1 MTDRSDPTIDDLV
14 DRMLPGLSPAS
25 RRRLAAIGR
34 DERPVAGVHL
44 MREGRPT
51 RDLGLIVEGQLAV
64 RDSVGGADITLMTL
78 EPGDVFGWSV
88 VLDGVSTASI
98 VALENARV
106 LLFERNALLSAIAAD
121 QTLAVAVLRR
131 LLEAV
136 ASRLDATRLL
146 MRDVYARRG
155 VRA

>member
-1 MTDRSDPTIDDLV
+1 
-14 DRMLPGLSPAS
+14 
-25 RRRLAAIGR
+25 
-34 DERPVAGVHL
+34 
-44 MREGRPT
+44 
-51 RDLGLIVEGQLAV
+51 
-64 RDSVGGADITLMTL
+64 MTL

>member
-34 DERPVAGVHL
+34 DERPAAGVQL

-51 RDLGLIVEGQLAV
+51 RDLGLIVEGRLAV
-64 RDSVGGADITLMTL
+64 RDRIGSDDVTLLTL
-78 EPGDVFGWSV
+78 EPGDVFGWSA

-98 VALENARV
+98 VALDGARV
-106 LLFERNALLSAIAAD
+106 LLFAREPLLRVLDADPGLAA
-121 QTLAVAVLRR
+121 VVYRR

-146 MRDVYARRG
+146 MRDVYAG
-155 VRA
+155 KRAS

>member
-64 RDSVGGADITLMTL
+64 RDSVGGADIT
-78 EPGDVFGWSV
+78 
-88 VLDGVSTASI
+88 
-98 VALENARV
+98 
-106 LLFERNALLSAIAAD
+106 
-121 QTLAVAVLRR
+121 
-131 LLEAV
+131 
-136 ASRLDATRLL
+136 
-146 MRDVYARRG
+146 
-155 VRA
+155 